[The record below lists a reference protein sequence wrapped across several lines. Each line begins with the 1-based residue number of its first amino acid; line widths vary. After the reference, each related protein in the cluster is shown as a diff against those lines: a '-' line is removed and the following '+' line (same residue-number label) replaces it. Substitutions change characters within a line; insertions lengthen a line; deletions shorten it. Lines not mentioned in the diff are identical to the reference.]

1 MRAYARVGSIPSLD
15 TIICGLTLTRRTKL
29 FIAALNAL
37 IGLGIWSVVIEPG
50 QIKFKEH
57 PIYIE
62 KWPAALSGF
71 SIAFITDTHV
81 GSPHIT
87 LERMQSIVDM
97 TNALKPD
104 LILLGGDYVIQGV
117 LGGHP
122 VPSKDI
128 VAVLSKL
135 HATNGVFGIL
145 GNHDWWDNAE
155 RIHHEF
161 DADDVRIL
169 EDAVQHIQIGNNGFW
184 IAGVSDY
191 TEGAHDIGKALASIT
206 GNDPVIIV
214 THSPDIFP
222 DVPASVG
229 LTVAGH
235 THGGQVYIPLLGRPV
250 IPSRY
255 GQRYAMGLI
264 EENGKQLF
272 VGSGIGT
279 SILPIR
285 FMTPP
290 EVSILKLYPRKNGS
304 EKPVFQQNQ

>member
-1 MRAYARVGSIPSLD
+1 MRGSIKKIFFGVL
-15 TIICGLTLTRRTKL
+15 TIG
-29 FIAALNAL
+29 
-37 IGLGIWSVVIEPG
+37 IGLAIWSTLIEPG

-57 PIYIE
+57 PIYI
-62 KWPAALSGF
+62 KNWPTELSGF

-81 GSPHIT
+81 GSPHIG
-87 LERMQSIVDM
+87 LEKMQSIVDK

-117 LGGHP
+117 IGGHP

-135 HATNGVFGIL
+135 RARDGVLGVL
-145 GNHDWWDNAE
+145 GNHDWWDDAP

-161 DADDVRIL
+161 DEQHVQIL
-169 EDAVQHIQIGNNGFW
+169 EDAAQHITIGKSGFW
-184 IAGVSDY
+184 VVGVSDY
-191 TEGAHDIGKALASIT
+191 TEGAHDIKKALSGVID
-206 GNDPVIIV
+206 NDPIIIL

-222 DVPASVG
+222 DVPSRVG
-229 LTVAGH
+229 LTIAGH
-235 THGGQVYIPLLGRPV
+235 THGGQVYVPFLGRPV
-250 IPSRY
+250 IPSKY

-290 EVSILKLYPRKNGS
+290 EVSILKLYPA
-304 EKPVFQQNQ
+304 KPQVEQSNPAKPL